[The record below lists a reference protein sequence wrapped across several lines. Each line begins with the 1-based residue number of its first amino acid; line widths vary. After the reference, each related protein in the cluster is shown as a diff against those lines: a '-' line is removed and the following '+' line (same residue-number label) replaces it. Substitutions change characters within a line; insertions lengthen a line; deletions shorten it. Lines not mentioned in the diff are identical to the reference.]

1 MGGYQ
6 RYLGLATTG
15 IRHQGHTAIALP
27 TRSRSSNMFKL
38 ETRWND
44 DHVETRCEPRDAS
57 AI

>member
-1 MGGYQ
+1 MGGHQ
-6 RYLGLATTG
+6 RDLGLATTG

-27 TRSRSSNMFKL
+27 TRSRSSNVFKL

-44 DHVETRCEPRDAS
+44 DHAETRCEPRDAS